1 VKCRVLTVV
10 VSFPMCIFD
19 HCEFIVKIT
28 IMKQLLI
35 ASSSSIH
42 GSGYLEYLQPALE
55 VFFKGVKNI
64 LFLPYARPQGISFDA
79 YTEIAQ
85 QGFDFMGIK
94 VTGIH
99 SFDDP
104 ILAIAKAEAVFV
116 GGGNTFVLVAS
127 LYQKGLMTP
136 LKAAIEAGLLFLG
149 TSAGSNICGPT
160 VQTTN
165 DMPIV
170 YPASLNTLGSIPFN
184 INAHY
189 LDPDPTATHKGES
202 RGTRIQ
208 EFHVFNELAVLGLRE
223 GSWLQVAG
231 NSIVLKGTHQAP
243 LFQKGKDRIDCSS
256 ETDFSFLR

>member
-1 VKCRVLTVV
+1 
-10 VSFPMCIFD
+10 MCIFD
-19 HCEFIVKIT
+19 LCEFIVKIT

-55 VFFKGVKNI
+55 VFFKGVQNI
-64 LFLPYARPQGISFDA
+64 LFLPYARPQGISFDS

-104 ILAIAKAEAVFV
+104 ILAIEKAEAVFV
-116 GGGNTFVLVAS
+116 GGGNTFVLVAT
-127 LYQKGLMTP
+127 LCQKGLMTP
-136 LKAAIEAGLLFLG
+136 LKTAVEAGLLYLG

-160 VQTTN
+160 MQTTN

-170 YPASLNTLGSIPFN
+170 YPTSLKTLASIPFN

-189 LDPDPTATHKGES
+189 LDPDPASTHRGES
-202 RGTRIQ
+202 RKTRIQ
-208 EFHVFNELAVLGLRE
+208 EFHEFNELSVLGLRE

-231 NSIVLKGTHQAP
+231 NSIVLKGTHKAP
-243 LFQKGKDRIDCSS
+243 LFQKGKERIDCNS
-256 ETDFSFLR
+256 ETEFSFLR

>member
-1 VKCRVLTVV
+1 
-10 VSFPMCIFD
+10 MCIFD

>member
-1 VKCRVLTVV
+1 
-10 VSFPMCIFD
+10 MCIFD

-104 ILAIAKAEAVFV
+104 ILAIEKAEAVFV
-116 GGGNTFVLVAS
+116 GGGNTFVLVAT

-136 LKAAIEAGLLFLG
+136 LKEAIEAGLLFLG

-160 VQTTN
+160 MQTTN

-170 YPASLNTLGSIPFN
+170 DPASLKTLGSIPFN

-189 LDPDPTATHKGES
+189 LDPDPTATHRGES

-231 NSIVLKGTHQAP
+231 NSIVLKGTHRAA